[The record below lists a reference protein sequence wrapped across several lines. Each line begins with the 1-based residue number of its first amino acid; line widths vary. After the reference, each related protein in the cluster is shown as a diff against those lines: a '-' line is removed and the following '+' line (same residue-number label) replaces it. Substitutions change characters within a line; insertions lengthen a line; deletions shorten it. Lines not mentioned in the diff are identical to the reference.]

1 MEKMLVLLLFT
12 ALYPDN
18 TGVAMYAILAP
29 INQNAVSSSPMAID
43 S

>member
-18 TGVAMYAILAP
+18 TGVAMYAILDP
-29 INQNAVSSSPMAID
+29 PP
-43 S
+43 